1 MKLSQKVYISLSHS
15 QKKVIDELIWHTTK
29 LYNISNFNMRVNGYI
44 PYSENDEIAKV
55 NWHSEYLHAHNRQQ
69 LLRKLDQDWKSYFKG
84 IKDYNKNPKKYTGKP
99 NKPGFKNINKKP
111 GEVIFTKPG
120 ITQTHTKKNNPKNN
134 LLILSIS
141 KAIQAKYQVKNIK
154 LKLKA
159 KVLKLI
165 GDLKNINQVTIK
177 KDYYS
182 GQYYLNIVYTKDEKE
197 IETYTNIMSI
207 DLGLDNLA
215 TITFLENEETYIIDG
230 KKLKSRRKYFDKEIN
245 YYQSIRMKETGSKKF
260 KNTKRIKK
268 LRKKNRDYQLNYLHH
283 AANKIIE
290 YAKKHEVRT
299 IVIGDMKNI
308 KKGMKNNKSFVKS
321 PIQKLKKLIEYK
333 GLLCGINY
341 VEQNEAYTSGCSAL
355 DLESIN
361 KKSYNKKRRITRGL
375 FKTNK
380 GLIVNADVNGSLNI
394 LRKYLKLKC
403 IPKLIKLATDNGVVN
418 APKRISVACC

>member
-1 MKLSQKVYISLSHS
+1 MKLSQKVYISLSHR

-29 LYNISNFNMRVNGYI
+29 LYNISNFNMRENGYI
-44 PYSENDEIAKV
+44 PYAENDKIAKV
-55 NWHSEYLHAHNRQQ
+55 NWHCEYLHAHNRQQ
-69 LLRKLDQDWKSYFKG
+69 LLRKLDKDWMSYFKG

-111 GEVIFTKPG
+111 GEVIFTKAG

-134 LLILSIS
+134 LLILSLS
-141 KAIQAKYQVKNIK
+141 KKMKVKYQVKNIK
-154 LKLKA
+154 LKLTG

-165 GDLKNINQVTIK
+165 GDFKNINQVTIK

-182 GQYYLNIVYTKDEKE
+182 GEYYLNIVYIKDEKE
-197 IETYTNIMSI
+197 VENYTNIMSI

-230 KKLKSRRKYFDKEIN
+230 KKLKSRRKYFDKEIK
-245 YYQSIRMKETGSKKF
+245 YYQSIRMKQTGSKKF
-260 KNTKRIKK
+260 KDTKRIKK
-268 LRKKNRDYQLNYLHH
+268 LRKKNRDYQLNFLHH
-283 AANKIIE
+283 AAKQIIE
-290 YAKKHEVRT
+290 YANKHEVRT
-299 IVIGDMKNI
+299 IVVGDMKHI

-321 PIQKLKKLIEYK
+321 PIQNFKEFIEYK
-333 GLLCGINY
+333 GLLRGINY
-341 VEQNEAYTSGCSAL
+341 VEENEAYTSGCSAL

-375 FKTNK
+375 FQTNK
-380 GLIVNADVNGSLNI
+380 GLLVNADVNGSLNI

-403 IPKLIKLATDNGVVN
+403 IPKLIKLATDNGFVN
-418 APKRISVACC
+418 GPKRISVACY